1 MKKIIM
7 YLLFAVLAV
16 PTMSAQEETKTIY
29 IIDGKH
35 IDNFDGSQLK
45 GKTIESYSI
54 DTKHDINVH
63 VITTKGNKPVKDV
76 KVLSSSRVILA
87 DSITQP
93 YAEAYTKALKVDNTN
108 VQHLSAGD
116 AIYVLNGKVVSL
128 SEITKIATSS
138 IISMEVIKDTN
149 NPDYIKY
156 TKDAKREPKCVIKI
170 ITKSN
175 HSYLLPKRDSYH
187 SFYILY
193 MS

>member
-1 MKKIIM
+1 MKKTIIFM
-7 YLLFAVLAV
+7 LLAVLAV
-16 PTMSAQEETKTIY
+16 ATMSAQEATKNIY
-29 IIDGKH
+29 IIDGEH
-35 IDNFDGSQLK
+35 VENFDGSQLT

-63 VITTKGNKPVKDV
+63 VISTSSNKPEREV

-87 DSITQP
+87 DSLTQP

-108 VQHLSAGD
+108 VQRLSAGE
-116 AIYVLNGKVVSL
+116 AIFVLNEKVVPL
-128 SEITKIATSS
+128 SEITKIASSS

-156 TKDAKREPKCVIKI
+156 AKGAKRQPKCIIKI
-170 ITKSN
+170 AVKSN
-175 HSYLLPKRDSYH
+175 HSYVPIKRAAYH
-187 SFYILY
+187 SLYITY